1 MTRFI
6 PIILASAIFFA
17 CSSEPQN
24 QTQEQ
29 ANISTEMVE
38 ESSANDQPI
47 AVKVAQQET
56 DVEAQEEVME
66 KEIMEDTPEKKVNT
80 KPIIEEQEKA
90 AMDKVEI
97 KSTKPMS
104 NKEEKKAEMEIN
116 QEKPMKKIPEEKEE
130 MMDKKEEMT
139 TKEMSKSTE
148 KEMTSPA
155 AKVEVPK
162 EEEPKKMIPNHQNW
176 DQLVRKYIS
185 STGKVN
191 YKGFKADKAKLDA
204 YLQELANNSP
214 QSGWKRNEA
223 MAYWINAYNANTIKL
238 IVDNY
243 PVKSIMDLYGGK
255 AFDRKWIK
263 IGDKTYSLNNI
274 ENDILR
280 PRYKDARIHFAVNCA
295 AMSCPPIHNRAWTA
309 SNLNSTLQAK
319 AKAFINNAQYNE
331 ISKGSVAISKIFEWY
346 AGDFGNIVTY
356 LNKFAATE
364 IKDNAT
370 VSYKEYNWALNE

>member
-17 CSSEPQN
+17 CGSEAQN
-24 QTQEQ
+24 QNEEKATTPIEMADKKAMSEQ
-29 ANISTEMVE
+29 PT
-38 ESSANDQPI
+38 
-47 AVKVAQQET
+47 AVTVAQQEEEM
-56 DVEAQEEVME
+56 DMNEHEGEMEKDAMEDASMKEKGNAKPLVEEKITVEKEEVKANE
-66 KEIMEDTPEKKVNT
+66 KMNDEAEIAHEEGIDKMPEKKD
-80 KPIIEEQEKA
+80 KM
-90 AMDKVEI
+90 MDK
-97 KSTKPMS
+97 
-104 NKEEKKAEMEIN
+104 
-116 QEKPMKKIPEEKEE
+116 QEEKEE
-130 MMDKKEEMT
+130 MTVTKIEEKEMSEPQVKVETPKKEEL
-139 TKEMSKSTE
+139 
-148 KEMTSPA
+148 
-155 AKVEVPK
+155 
-162 EEEPKKMIPNHQNW
+162 PKKMIPTHQNW

-204 YLQELANNSP
+204 YLQELANNPP
-214 QSGWKRNEA
+214 QSDWKRNEA

-309 SNLNSTLQAK
+309 ANLNGTLQAK
-319 AKAFINNAQYNE
+319 AKSFVNNAQYNE
-331 ISKGSVAISKIFEWY
+331 ISKGSVEISKIFEWY
-346 AGDFGNIVTY
+346 AGDFGNIVDY
-356 LNKFAATE
+356 LNKYAATE
-364 IKDNAT
+364 IKDNAK
-370 VSYKEYNWALNE
+370 VSYKEYNWELNQ